1 MAEYEKPEQE
11 LSSDEL
17 REQEELRLER
27 EYFYRETS
35 VFDAVSSDELEEAR
49 EEVESIIEAASE
61 PKYTIIDL
69 SKVIKREDLLNPKS
83 FKNIHQTYV
92 VGSKFARSVPS
103 SSTNAKRYISVQAY
117 NWNALADPTSGMVG
131 WHSPEDGLVVRVT
144 KKPNNGT
151 GYDPTT

>member
-35 VFDAVSSDELEEAR
+35 VFDTVSSDELEEAR

-83 FKNIHQTYV
+83 F
-92 VGSKFARSVPS
+92 
-103 SSTNAKRYISVQAY
+103 
-117 NWNALADPTSGMVG
+117 
-131 WHSPEDGLVVRVT
+131 
-144 KKPNNGT
+144 
-151 GYDPTT
+151 